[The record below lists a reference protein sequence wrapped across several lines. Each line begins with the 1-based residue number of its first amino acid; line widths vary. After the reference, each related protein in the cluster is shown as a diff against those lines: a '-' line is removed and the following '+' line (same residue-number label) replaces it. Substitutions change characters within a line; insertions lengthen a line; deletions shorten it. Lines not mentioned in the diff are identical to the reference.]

1 MSSNVALHCRGGALH
16 AAGVEHLLRDV
27 KDASVSTL
35 AAEVGTLAAGLRGL
49 KTRLLQIQRYLEL
62 VLAGKLP
69 VNHDI
74 VYQLQARMSL
84 CCGEYPAVCLLLVK
98 AR

>member
-1 MSSNVALHCRGGALH
+1 M
-16 AAGVEHLLRDV
+16 
-27 KDASVSTL
+27 STL

-62 VLAGKLP
+62 VLASKLP

-74 VYQLQARMSL
+74 VYQLQARTRL
-84 CCGEYPAVCLLLVK
+84 CCGGQPAVCSCW
-98 AR
+98 